1 MNNASAK
8 RYSLYSEVGIGRT
21 LLLLLFFVAALS
33 EIYCL
38 QLPLVMAICLSP
50 LLVVFVYL
58 AFTYHM
64 FTFWTLFVANY
75 FLQCLTRHGFNPLP
89 MSGVSEILQIL
100 ALLIAIIDAR
110 LFLRAKF
117 INPMFIGMLIW
128 MTLCTIQMFNDTCGL
143 GFNIGTWYTGA
154 RLMCFQLVYAYLI
167 CVIYISSP
175 KQLYRLLKVW
185 AVLSLISVYWAWQQK
200 YIGFTAS
207 ERSWLMSYGA
217 RTHMV
222 NGIIRY
228 FSVFSDAANYGCNM
242 AATSVLFYIV
252 ALTSRI
258 RKDRIFFL
266 ITALACTWS
275 MFTSGT
281 RTAIFCMIVGFMA
294 YIFLSKSIKIAIPV
308 ILVFGTLI
316 ALLAFT
322 KIGNGN
328 SMIRRMRT
336 AFDKNDAS
344 AGVRD
349 INKEAIRKYIKDAPW
364 GIGVGLDYSNV
375 PANNKYRK
383 LSTIPP
389 DSEYVYIW
397 VHTGYIGITVF
408 VICNIIMILGACYI
422 VFFRLKNKA
431 LQGIGAG
438 ICCAFVSIQL
448 GGYGNQI
455 LCQFPN
461 VLLFYGGLAIV
472 YNLPYMEKDFS
483 AEEQKRIEKEQEIR
497 ELKLRKKRESR
508 V

>member
-1 MNNASAK
+1 
-8 RYSLYSEVGIGRT
+8 
-21 LLLLLFFVAALS
+21 
-33 EIYCL
+33 
-38 QLPLVMAICLSP
+38 
-50 LLVVFVYL
+50 
-58 AFTYHM
+58 
-64 FTFWTLFVANY
+64 
-75 FLQCLTRHGFNPLP
+75 
-89 MSGVSEILQIL
+89 
-100 ALLIAIIDAR
+100 
-110 LFLRAKF
+110 
-117 INPMFIGMLIW
+117 
-128 MTLCTIQMFNDTCGL
+128 
-143 GFNIGTWYTGA
+143 
-154 RLMCFQLVYAYLI
+154 
-167 CVIYISSP
+167 
-175 KQLYRLLKVW
+175 
-185 AVLSLISVYWAWQQK
+185 
-200 YIGFTAS
+200 
-207 ERSWLMSYGA
+207 
-217 RTHMV
+217 
-222 NGIIRY
+222 
-228 FSVFSDAANYGCNM
+228 
-242 AATSVLFYIV
+242 
-252 ALTSRI
+252 
-258 RKDRIFFL
+258 
-266 ITALACTWS
+266 
-275 MFTSGT
+275 
-281 RTAIFCMIVGFMA
+281 MIVGFMA

>member
-1 MNNASAK
+1 MNVAGKGFRANGSTG
-8 RYSLYSEVGIGRT
+8 LGRT
-21 LLLLLFFVAALS
+21 LLLLLFFVAALY

-38 QLPLVMAICLSP
+38 QLPLVVAICFSP

-75 FLQCLTRHGFNPLP
+75 FLHFLARHGFMPLP
-89 MSGVSEILQIL
+89 MSGVSELLHILL
-100 ALLIAIIDAR
+100 LLIAIIDAR
-110 LFLRAKF
+110 MFIEARFL
-117 INPMFIGMLIW
+117 NPMFIGMLIW
-128 MTLCTIQMFNDTCGL
+128 TSLCTIEVFNDTCGL
-143 GFNIGTWYTGA
+143 GFNLNTWYSGA
-154 RLMCFQLVYAYLI
+154 RLLCFQLMYAYLV
-167 CVIYISSP
+167 CVIYINSP
-175 KQLYRLLKVW
+175 ERLHRYLVMWGLLALFSVFWTWKQKTF
-185 AVLSLISVYWAWQQK
+185 
-200 YIGFTAS
+200 GFTAS
-207 ERSWLMSYGA
+207 EKAWLMSGGA

-222 NGIIRY
+222 NGIVRY
-228 FSVFSDAANYGCNM
+228 FSCFSDAASYGCNM
-242 AATSVLFYIV
+242 AATSVLFYIS
-252 ALTSRI
+252 ALNAKV
-258 RKDRIFFL
+258 RKHRLFFL
-266 ITALACTWS
+266 GTALACTWA
-275 MFTSGT
+275 MFASGT
-281 RTAIFCMIVGFMA
+281 RTAIFCMIAGFMV

-308 ILVFGTLI
+308 TLVFGTLI

-322 KIGNGN
+322 EIGNGN

-349 INKEAIRKYIKDAPW
+349 INKEAIRKYIQDAPW

-397 VHTGYIGITVF
+397 VHTGYVGVTVF
-408 VICNIIMILGACYI
+408 ALCNIIMIIGACCV
-422 VFFRLKNKA
+422 VFFRLKNRA
-431 LQGIGAG
+431 IQGIGAG

-461 VLLFYGGLAIV
+461 VLLFYGSLAIV
-472 YNLPYMEKDFS
+472 FNLPHLENDF
-483 AEEQKRIEKEQEIR
+483 AAWEQKHLEKEKEEKER
-497 ELKLRKKRESR
+497 KLKKKRESR